1 MSTESTRYEQYKV
14 LRSGKIK
21 ITCKQPNNCV
31 FLKNGEIFVVEN
43 IVIIAGRK
51 KIIGYNYI
59 NKRRLFEEPR
69 DAAGVLQAYNVSD
82 VSDTV
87 VNDVED
93 ILCKAFRL
101 KIFSNTEDDGS
112 PNSDN
117 EYDPPSF
124 AIYPLLS
131 NDKLC

>member
-1 MSTESTRYEQYKV
+1 MESIKTAGQVIPKSSPTRSATYGAGNLPNGVERNGGG
-14 LRSGKIK
+14 RSKCR
-21 ITCKQPNNCV
+21 TS
-31 FLKNGEIFVVEN
+31 
-43 IVIIAGRK
+43 AGRK

>member
-1 MSTESTRYEQYKV
+1 MKNIKYFEVE
-14 LRSGKIK
+14 KIE

-43 IVIIAGRK
+43 IVIIAERK

-59 NKRRLFEEPR
+59 DKRHLFDEPQG
-69 DAAGVLQAYNVSD
+69 AAIVLEAYNVSD

-101 KIFSNTEDDGS
+101 KIFFEHRR
-112 PNSDN
+112 
-117 EYDPPSF
+117 
-124 AIYPLLS
+124 
-131 NDKLC
+131 